1 VFESSLARVVSQVGA
16 RGAAVLGLDGL
27 TIDAV
32 DATGQLVAPEDAAR
46 EYASVFK
53 QLAGVAESME
63 VGAVTDFTVE
73 GAEETLLV
81 RLLTPQYAAVLRIP
95 NEVPPGKGR
104 FYLRVVA
111 PDIVREL

>member
-1 VFESSLARVVSQVGA
+1 MFESSLARVVSQIGA

-32 DATGQLVAPEDAAR
+32 DATGKLVAPEDAAR
-46 EYASVFK
+46 EYALVFK

-63 VGAVTDFTVE
+63 IGAVTDFTVE
-73 GAEETLLV
+73 GADETLLL
-81 RLLTPQYAAVLRIP
+81 RLLTPQYVAVLRIS

>member
-1 VFESSLARVVSQVGA
+1 MFESTLARVVSQVGA
-16 RGAAVLGLDGL
+16 RGAAVVGLDGL
-27 TIDAV
+27 SIDAV
-32 DATGQLVAPEDAAR
+32 DASGHSVSPDEANR

-63 VGAVTDFTVE
+63 VGSITDFTVE
-73 GAEETLLV
+73 GEDETVLV
-81 RLLTPQYAAVLRIP
+81 RVLSPNYFAVLRIP
-95 NEVPPGKGR
+95 IDVPPGRGR

>member
-1 VFESSLARVVSQVGA
+1 MFESSLARVVSQVGA

-32 DATGQLVAPEDAAR
+32 DATGQLVAPEEAAR

-63 VGAVTDFTVE
+63 VGAVTDFTAE

-95 NEVPPGKGR
+95 TEAPPGKGR

-111 PDIVREL
+111 PDIVREM